1 MHLIIIIELH
11 MNINRGVKYRASV
24 CGLSE
29 VLKIKSKAE
38 AQEGDQA
45 IL

>member
-1 MHLIIIIELH
+1 MHLNIIIGLH

-24 CGLSE
+24 
-29 VLKIKSKAE
+29 VPKIKSKAE
-38 AQEGDQA
+38 AQEGDKA